1 VRHEV
6 ARGKAAWIL
15 PREGR
20 PGYTAGRPIP
30 DSVKER
36 IAASLYTPIYL
47 IDAKSGQV
55 VKVFGKIAAA
65 RAPRVWTDRPFCVCV
80 CVCMWC
86 FFLYFRVFCMLAFFV
101 PLACFVQFLYTVRT
115 VYKNCTKLLHTICF
129 P

>member
-6 ARGKAAWIL
+6 ARGKATWIL

-65 RAPRVWTDRPFCVCV
+65 REVGVCKAT
-80 CVCMWC
+80 
-86 FFLYFRVFCMLAFFV
+86 LYYYCKSGKINKIGIYLKK
-101 PLACFVQFLYTVRT
+101 PE
-115 VYKNCTKLLHTICF
+115 
-129 P
+129 